1 MRPFHIR
8 PEFSRRP
15 LRSMLVGTAIFAG
28 VALLAVGAVL
38 GLALLAAGAL
48 VHLVLRAVRGVPLTR
63 RPAQAAEGAVID
75 GEFRV
80 VDSRPTTP
88 GSLPHAS

>member
-1 MRPFHIR
+1 MRLFFIR
-8 PEFSRRP
+8 PAFSRHP
-15 LRSMLVGTAIFAG
+15 LRSMLIGTAIFAG
-28 VALLAVGAVL
+28 IALAAVGAVL

-48 VHLVLRAVRGVPLTR
+48 VHLLARAIRGRSLPPRSTI
-63 RPAQAAEGAVID
+63 ATTGTVID

-80 VDSRPTTP
+80 IASQHSSP